1 MAAKGNVM
9 REGGNVY
16 GCRQLNQTLYVHSID
31 MSVGDAAK
39 RTLRLSQRT
48 IEATKRYAR
57 E

>member
-9 REGGNVY
+9 REGGNAY
-16 GCRQLNQTLYVHSID
+16 GCRQLNQTPYVHSID

-39 RTLRLSQRT
+39 RTLRLSRRT